1 VNGIDNTSAP
11 TLCASRQTSLTSMM
25 DPSALERRQP
35 GACATRVTG
44 QIVAMERA
52 IFTDLPPAD
61 LGAAFLERQPGRDVG
76 FVIYVSD
83 DGLGPV
89 THDVRDAQAER
100 CG

>member
-1 VNGIDNTSAP
+1 
-11 TLCASRQTSLTSMM
+11 
-25 DPSALERRQP
+25 
-35 GACATRVTG
+35 
-44 QIVAMERA
+44 MERA